1 MQYHNPTLPS
11 AETFSPPP
19 ARVAVRL
26 SRPLSDAGRVEA
38 VDQATA
44 ALGGLGVHHGRGRR
58 VSIAVQG
65 LHADLARGGA
75 LGYGKEYVRAHGRGK
90 VRHFAF

>member
-1 MQYHNPTLPS
+1 
-11 AETFSPPP
+11 
-19 ARVAVRL
+19 VAVRL
-26 SRPLSDAGRVEA
+26 SRPLSDADHVSA

-44 ALGGLGVHHGRGRR
+44 ALGRLGVHQGRGRR

-65 LHADLARGGA
+65 LHADLAGGGT

-90 VRHFAF
+90 VHRSASDFVTHL